1 MITYKITKMKIK
13 IIAAMLISALFTFS
27 CTDLDEQL
35 YDRVEDGNFG
45 NTPNEIE
52 ALVGGAYSSLRG
64 FSDGISNSFPTCEY
78 VFFLNE
84 VASDE
89 ATIPTRGTD
98 WFDGGRYQEVQ
109 RHTWNADN
117 GMILSAWRYCY
128 AGIAKVNAI
137 IYQIDK
143 SALTPEAKAPIYAEL
158 KSIRAYYYYILL
170 DMFGEVPIV
179 TDFEDQSLPSKSTRQ
194 EVYNFVE
201 TELLNAVPHLRSGVV
216 YSKLTKNVA
225 YSLLARLYLNS
236 EAFVGVARWQDCID
250 MCQNISGHSINADYF
265 ANFATTNQT
274 SNEIIFAIPYD
285 SKAGTVGNYLSS
297 MSCHYLHRFTLSP
310 TGDYPWSG
318 NGICGQPGLYST
330 FLDTD
335 KRKKAMIEGE
345 QINMATGSV
354 IIMDSGEPLVYTEQ
368 IGNLAD
374 AKQNEG
380 VRLGKYE
387 MKAGETWERDH
398 DWVLIRYS
406 EILMMQAE
414 CYVRLGSPG
423 LAAPFVQQVTERA
436 GTEMP
441 ATIDLNFI
449 DKELL
454 REFVFEGRRRTDNIR
469 FGTFFQPWWE
479 KGVTPNYRKVFP
491 IPTSVLATNPNLTP
505 TTGY

>member
-1 MITYKITKMKIK
+1 MKIK
-13 IIAAMLISALFTFS
+13 IIAAVFISSLFAFS
-27 CTDLDEQL
+27 CTDLDEEL
-35 YDRVEDGNFG
+35 YDKVEDGNFG

-64 FSDGISNSFPTCEY
+64 FADGISNSYPTCEY

-98 WFDGGRYQEVQ
+98 WYDGGRYQDVQ

-117 GMILSAWRYCY
+117 GMILSSWRYCY

-143 SALTPEAKAPIYAEL
+143 SNLTDEAKAPIYAEL

-170 DMFGEVPIV
+170 DMFGNVPIV
-179 TDFEDQSLPSKSTRQ
+179 TNFEDQSLPSSSTRR
-194 EVYNFVE
+194 EVYDFVE
-201 TELLNAVPHLRSGVV
+201 SELLDALPHLRSGVV
-216 YSKLTKNVA
+216 YSKLTQNVA
-225 YSLLARLYLNS
+225 YALLARLYLNS
-236 EAFVGVARWQDCID
+236 EAYVGVARWQDCIN
-250 MCQNISGHSINADYF
+250 MCQNISGHALNPDYF
-265 ANFATTNQT
+265 ANFATTNQN
-274 SNEIIFAIPYD
+274 SNEIIFSIPYD
-285 SKAGTVGNYLSS
+285 SKAGTVGNYGSS
-297 MSCHYLHRFTLSP
+297 MSCHYLHRFTLSA

-318 NGICGQPGLYST
+318 NGISGQPGLYST

-335 KRKKAMIEGE
+335 KRKKAMIQGN
-345 QINMATGSV
+345 QINLATGSV
-354 IIMDSGEPLVYTEQ
+354 IIMDSGEPLNYTEN
-368 IGNLAD
+368 IVDFTN

-387 MKAGETWERDH
+387 MKAGEQWERDH

-423 LAAPFVQQVTERA
+423 LAAPFLQQVTSRA

-441 ATIDLNFI
+441 ATIDLDFI

-479 KGVTPNYRKVFP
+479 KGATPNYRKVFP
-491 IPTSVLATNPNLTP
+491 IPTTVLATNPNLTP
-505 TTGY
+505 TPGY